1 MPSTKSYRRLHE
13 QVAARPGATERLAAL
28 RAQTLAEIGLYEL
41 RKALER
47 SQTELAA
54 ELSISQSAV
63 SQLERADDLKL
74 STLRNYL
81 AQLGAR
87 LQLVAVFD
95 EDDEELSVPIHIGG
109 PPASDDPN
117 PPKDR
122 R

>member
-13 QVAARPGATERLAAL
+13 QAAARPGAAARLAAL
-28 RAQTLAEIGLYEL
+28 RDETLAEIGLYEL

-54 ELSISQSAV
+54 ELNISQSAV

-81 AQLGAR
+81 AHLGAR
-87 LQLVAVFD
+87 LQLVAVFE
-95 EDDEELSVPIHIGG
+95 EDDEQRSVPIHIGG
-109 PPASDDPN
+109 PAATDERS
-117 PPKDR
+117 
-122 R
+122 

>member
-1 MPSTKSYRRLHE
+1 MPATKSYRRLHD
-13 QVAARPGATERLAAL
+13 QVAARPGAAERLAAL
-28 RAQTLAEIGLYEL
+28 REETLSEIGLHEL

-54 ELSISQSAV
+54 KLNISQSAV
-63 SQLERADDLKL
+63 SQLERSDDLKL

-95 EDDEELSVPIHIGG
+95 EDDQEHSVPIHIGG
-109 PPASDDPN
+109 PPADE
-117 PPKDR
+117 R
-122 R
+122 